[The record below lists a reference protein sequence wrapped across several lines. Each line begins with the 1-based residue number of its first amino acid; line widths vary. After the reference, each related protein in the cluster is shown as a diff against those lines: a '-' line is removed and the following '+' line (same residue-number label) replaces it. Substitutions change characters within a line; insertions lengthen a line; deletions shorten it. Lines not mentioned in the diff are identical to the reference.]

1 MIKVPISI
9 QMQNGENGVATL
21 HMILSYYKK
30 FLSIEDIRQYCPASR
45 SITDVK
51 QLCVGANHFGLV
63 TEVKENVTPEELKS
77 MNFPVVVTWNKR
89 YYAIVKGFRHNK
101 VYINDAAKGTY
112 KITEEAFFRR
122 FGGKVIV
129 MSPGQDFVPEGKP
142 VSSLS
147 IVWSRAKHNKQA
159 TTKILIYNLIM
170 VGLTIFML
178 IVTREMMD
186 KVISQGNTILVI
198 PLGLVLIILL
208 VLKIFTSVINLTDSL
223 KESRKMS
230 AQSGSRLYKTIL
242 NLPIKF
248 FEDHTVG
255 DIVNRINTNMK
266 IDQSFFRVMLPNI
279 INCLVTLFYLV
290 MMFVYQPI
298 FAIMFIVLE
307 VLNILANILIRS
319 KTSVASKSLNVVESN
334 ISSFT
339 LNGVNMIETIKT
351 SGTENN
357 FFSTWTQSQNRFDES
372 RQELARLD
380 SVAVLI
386 ASIHRILSTFVLI
399 FGGVW
404 LMTEGYIS
412 IGVLTI
418 FQSVLN
424 NMQSSLNQ
432 AIGLTSEIQTMRTC
446 VERVDDILDRK
457 VDEEVELSGDP
468 EPIRGHI
475 LINNISFC
483 YTEGDRPAVENFSLD
498 IKEGESVALVGHTGC
513 GKSTVIKMLTGL
525 YKPTSGDIF
534 YDGKN
539 INEIPSSVFHSYVA
553 SVDQDTMTF
562 DGSVSDNI
570 KLWDEYISDYTMVE
584 ASKDARI
591 YDSIVGIHGGFDK
604 DIAENGRN
612 YSGGEIQRI
621 EIARALS
628 HNPSVLI
635 LDEFTSALDVI
646 TEKEVFDSIKKR
658 NATCVIAVHRLSSI
672 MKCDRVVVME
682 KGKII
687 EMGEPHA
694 LYAKNGAF
702 TKLIER

>member
-1 MIKVPISI
+1 MIKVPVSI
-9 QMQNGENGVATL
+9 QMQNGENGAATL
-21 HMILSYYKK
+21 QMILSYYKK
-30 FLSIEDIRQYCPASR
+30 FLSIEDVRQYCPASR
-45 SITDVK
+45 STTNVK
-51 QLCVGANHFGLV
+51 QLCTGANHFGLV
-63 TEVKENVTPEELKS
+63 TEVKENVTPDELKS
-77 MNFPVVVTWNKR
+77 MNFPVVVSWNKR

-101 VYINDAAKGTY
+101 VYINDASKGTY
-112 KITEEAFFRR
+112 IMTQEAFFRK
-122 FGGKVIV
+122 FGGTVIAL
-129 MSPGQDFVPEGKP
+129 SPGNDFVPEGKP
-142 VSSLS
+142 VNSLS
-147 IVWSRAKHNKQA
+147 IVWKRAKQNKQA
-159 TTKILIYNLIM
+159 TKKVLIYNLIM
-170 VGLTIFML
+170 VGLTVIML
-178 IVTREMMD
+178 FVTREMMD
-186 KVISQGNTILVI
+186 RVISQENIALVL

-208 VLKIFTSVINLTDSL
+208 VMKIFISVVNLTDSL

-230 AQSGSRLYKTIL
+230 AQSGSGLYKTIL

-255 DIVNRINTNMK
+255 DIVNRINTNMN
-266 IDQSFFRVMLPNI
+266 IDQSFFRTILPNI
-279 INCLVTLFYLV
+279 INCLVTLVYLV
-290 MMFVYQPI
+290 MMFVYQPV
-298 FAIMFIVLE
+298 FAAVFMVLE
-307 VLNILANILIRS
+307 VLNILVNVLIRS
-319 KTSVASKSLNVVESN
+319 KTSVVLKSLNVVESN

-351 SGTENN
+351 SGTENS
-357 FFSTWTQSQNRFDES
+357 FFSKWTQSQNRFDES

-380 SVAVLI
+380 SIAVFF
-386 ASIHRILSTFVLI
+386 SGIHRILSTFVLV

-404 LMTEGYIS
+404 LMAKGYIS
-412 IGVLTI
+412 IGILTI
-418 FQSVLN
+418 FQSMLN
-424 NMQSSLNQ
+424 NMQASLYQ
-432 AIGLTSEIQTMRTC
+432 AIGLTSEIQTMRTA
-446 VERVDDILDRK
+446 VERVDDILDRET
-457 VDEEVELSGDP
+457 DEEVELSGEP
-468 EPIRGHI
+468 EEIRGHI
-475 LINNISFC
+475 TIDNISFS
-483 YTEGDRPAVENFSLD
+483 YTEGDSPVVENFSLD

-513 GKSTVIKMLTGL
+513 GKSTVIKLLTGL
-525 YKPTSGDIF
+525 YKPTSGDIL
-534 YDGKN
+534 YDGKH

-553 SVDQDTMTF
+553 AVDQDAMTF
-562 DGSVSDNI
+562 DGSVSENI

-604 DIAENGRN
+604 DITENGRN
-612 YSGGEIQRI
+612 FSGGEIQRI

-646 TEKEVFDSIKKR
+646 TEKEVFESIKKR